1 MEQKV
6 PLTTIKLR
14 SSDEPHRISRIN
26 PPNPWIR
33 YVVGCVAVASLI
45 GVVILALMLAIPIS
59 MIAIGAR
66 YRHFY
71 DCPIETRISHFLIVG
86 GSTSLV
92 WIVLTIVVSLLTMFV
107 AYTRSLAGIIGV
119 LVLTVII
126 FCLQIFSFIWLI
138 VGSVWT
144 FRIRNYVQFKDS
156 SRINYCNPVL
166 YRGTVAILIIT
177 LLWPFIQCCLSCF
190 RQCISRKQN

>member
-1 MEQKV
+1 
-6 PLTTIKLR
+6 
-14 SSDEPHRISRIN
+14 
-26 PPNPWIR
+26 
-33 YVVGCVAVASLI
+33 LI

-144 FRIRNYVQFKDS
+144 FRIRNYVLYYYYDPFQFPW
-156 SRINYCNPVL
+156 YCNKTL
-166 YRGTVAILIIT
+166 YQFTYGYLILCYI
-177 LLWPFIQCCLSCF
+177 LLALQICSRCCANIYQM
-190 RQCISRKQN
+190 RQNK